1 MRSHPITRFLA
12 AAAVAAFVAC
22 APPPG
27 STEEPTPSQTAVK
40 NAPFTLEIVNPMP
53 HTMVVSYQWS
63 GQEPTV
69 LGPVDANSTKRF
81 TIPNRAADRITVVAQ
96 DEAHTHTVTKDV
108 TLAEGDVTSVT
119 LSQ

>member
-1 MRSHPITRFLA
+1 MRTNPITGFLA
-12 AAAVAAFVAC
+12 AAALAALVAC

-27 STEEPTPSQTAVK
+27 STEEPTPAPSAVK
-40 NAPFTLEIVNPMP
+40 NAPFTLEVVNPMP
-53 HTMVVSYQWS
+53 HTMIVSYQWS

-69 LGPVDANSTKRF
+69 LGPVEANATKRF

-96 DEAHTHTVTKDV
+96 DEDHTHTVTKEVDLDKGEV
-108 TLAEGDVTSVT
+108 TRVT